1 MRQLLCQ
8 ALAILGMLS
17 ALGFVLGSAETS
29 AHADSKWKDA
39 LITVGIGTAAGSALG
54 LSTIPFYGYPED
66 HLGNVL
72 IGAGVGLVAG
82 IGVAIY
88 LLTTPE
94 NGGEAA
100 HGPVTD
106 GRGAQGSA
114 RPAEISSTH
123 QTMRSQMRL
132 ASREARFQ
140 PFTQQLREWRLAAN
154 VIQLSF

>member
-17 ALGFVLGSAETS
+17 ALGFVLESTAPQ

-66 HLGNVL
+66 HLGNAL

-82 IGVAIY
+82 VGVAIY
-88 LLTTPE
+88 LLTTSE
-94 NGGEAA
+94 SGGDAA
-100 HGPVTD
+100 HGPVSEE
-106 GRGAQGSA
+106 RRFQGSA
-114 RPAEISSTH
+114 RQTEISIHKTN
-123 QTMRSQMRL
+123 RSQGRPAL
-132 ASREARFQ
+132 REASLQ